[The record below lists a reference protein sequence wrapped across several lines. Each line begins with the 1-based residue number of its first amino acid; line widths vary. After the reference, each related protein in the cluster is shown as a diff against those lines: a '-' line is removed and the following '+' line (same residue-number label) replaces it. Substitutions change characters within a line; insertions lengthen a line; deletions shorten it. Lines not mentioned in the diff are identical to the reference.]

1 MHTLLTFVVT
11 RGQSVVKSIA
21 PTRSHWRL
29 PALLLLLTA
38 VLWPADPAWAQ
49 NLAPLETV
57 ATNIASALTG
67 GFGTAVATIGLIGC
81 GFLALSGR
89 MPWSAAIA
97 VIGGII
103 LIFGAAVL
111 VDEISTVASN

>member
-29 PALLLLLTA
+29 SSLLLLTA
-38 VLWPADPAWAQ
+38 ILWPVEPAWAQ

-57 ATNIASALTG
+57 ATNIAAALTG

-103 LIFGAAVL
+103 LIFGAATL
-111 VDEISTVASN
+111 VTEISTVASN